1 MNSGHI
7 TGYTLIA
14 WQLGIV
20 VLGMVI
26 AYGVMKA
33 GRLSRNEGEKVD
45 QAAVAARIGQ
55 DPEQLIKDG
64 SRNQSPTGWVIGAIF
79 LILLIA
85 TILLMRTT

>member
-55 DPEQLIKDG
+55 DP
-64 SRNQSPTGWVIGAIF
+64 
-79 LILLIA
+79 
-85 TILLMRTT
+85 